1 MMPSFRKQTLVAA
14 VASMLVATALG
25 CTTGA
30 GGEGEGEGEGNC
42 VQPVAG
48 PWNGDGSCFGMVM
61 TNTTDVSGCEMTFR
75 DWNMVMSVPLGAVVS
90 GSDVTFTGDGW
101 TDCTGTLSEDGMAIA
116 GGCSDG
122 CELNLAMSE

>member
-1 MMPSFRKQTLVAA
+1 MTSSFRKQTILTVAA
-14 VASMLVATALG
+14 AMVLATVLG
-25 CTTGA
+25 CTGNAGA
-30 GGEGEGEGEGNC
+30 GEGEGNC

-48 PWNGDGSCFGMVM
+48 PWGGDGSCFGMVM

-75 DWNMVMSVPLGAVVS
+75 EWNMLMSVPLGAVVS

-101 TDCTGTLSEDGMAIA
+101 ADCTGTISEDGTAIA

-122 CELNLAMSE
+122 CALNLSISE